1 MTQVTSCGRQSE
13 KGFTLVELA
22 IVMIIIG
29 LLIGGILKG
38 QELIANA
45 RVTSQVSQV
54 KGIDAAMTTFRDQY
68 NALPGDIIGPTNRL
82 PNCTAAMCV
91 ATAVGNG
98 DGSVQGTGTADNPGP
113 GPAGTEEG
121 ASAFIHLSA
130 AGVLG
135 GVNPNLATYNAAA
148 LPSASIGSGVLTFGY
163 SGGIATGAVTTSS
176 TVPGGHYLVL
186 RSGATAAASASQLI
200 SPKTLGNI
208 DRKLDDGSPVTGSV
222 IATGTKSGTGCS
234 SDGASLTPAVPD
246 AYNESLTTNVC
257 GMIVRIQQ

>member
-1 MTQVTSCGRQSE
+1 MTQATSCGRQGE

-68 NALPGDIIGPTNRL
+68 NSLPGDILNATGRL
-82 PNCTAAMCV
+82 PNCTATLC
-91 ATAVGNG
+91 ATAGNG
-98 DGSVQGTGTADNPGP
+98 NGTVEGTATAGDPGV
-113 GPAGTEEG
+113 ADAAAAEG
-121 ASAFIHLSA
+121 AKAFVHLSA

-135 GVNPNLATYNAAA
+135 GVNPNLDAYNAAA
-148 LPSASIGSGVLTFGY
+148 LPTASIGSGVLTFGY
-163 SGGIATGAVTTSS
+163 SSGTATGALTTSAA
-176 TVPGGHYLVL
+176 VPGGHYLIL
-186 RSGATAAASASQLI
+186 RSGPLTTAAASLLI
-200 SPKTLGNI
+200 SPKTLANI

-222 IATGTKSGTGCS
+222 IGAGTKSATGCAS
-234 SDGASLTPAVPD
+234 NGAAATPPVPD
-246 AYNESLTTNVC
+246 VYNEALTTNVC
-257 GMIVRIQQ
+257 GAFVRIQQ